1 MENCAI
7 LKSDRKRATTM
18 ARKSKW
24 TIGEAIRQLTLPDLK
39 FLELDLRQSNFAH
52 AQQLIY
58 TPRTNIRKVD
68 FYPTFT
74 AVINAD
80 GSPWLD
86 ASLYLYDCAYE
97 ESEHY
102 KTLAKRAADLA
113 DFKRVIDEE
122 GIDYLSASRDK
133 FKRPTYFYLSHLQ
146 YQIDNDH
153 WGRGYADRKIT
164 AVHNFYKWLV
174 KTQRINPKYPL
185 WSYTIETR
193 SETDDKGFTRPV
205 EFIKSDLKIEKLD
218 SSKQPQDYVMDGGK
232 LRPMSFEEKTIFHSA
247 ITNTCTPEIILA
259 SEIALDTG
267 AREQTV
273 FGLREKDLDNLHTY
287 SDERGDSRFAID
299 VGGRTGVDTKSGTKF
314 KLFISSKTLEIIG
327 TYLKSERRLARVRLA
342 KPKPQGEQYVFLTKY
357 GNPFYQSDSD
367 RVEWKNKTP
376 SDGAAVRLIITTK
389 LVPEIRRL
397 GGVFTFSF
405 HDLRATFAVDT
416 YRGLLEKGVS
426 SFRAKSLVA
435 GLLGHSN
442 LKTVDDYIQCGESR
456 QILIAAQ
463 RKHEENLYGK
473 L

>member
-1 MENCAI
+1 
-7 LKSDRKRATTM
+7 M
-18 ARKSKW
+18 ARKSRW
-24 TIGEAIRQLTLPDLK
+24 TIGEATRQLTLPDLK

-113 DFKRVIDEE
+113 EFKRVIDEE

-205 EFIKSDLKIEKLD
+205 EFIKSDLKIEKPD

-232 LRPMSFEEKTIFHSA
+232 LRPMSIEEKNDISFSHNKYMHS
-247 ITNTCTPEIILA
+247 
-259 SEIALDTG
+259 
-267 AREQTV
+267 
-273 FGLREKDLDNLHTY
+273 
-287 SDERGDSRFAID
+287 GD
-299 VGGRTGVDTKSGTKF
+299 
-314 KLFISSKTLEIIG
+314 
-327 TYLKSERRLARVRLA
+327 YL
-342 KPKPQGEQYVFLTKY
+342 
-357 GNPFYQSDSD
+357 
-367 RVEWKNKTP
+367 
-376 SDGAAVRLIITTK
+376 
-389 LVPEIRRL
+389 
-397 GGVFTFSF
+397 
-405 HDLRATFAVDT
+405 
-416 YRGLLEKGVS
+416 
-426 SFRAKSLVA
+426 SL
-435 GLLGHSN
+435 
-442 LKTVDDYIQCGESR
+442 
-456 QILIAAQ
+456 
-463 RKHEENLYGK
+463 
-473 L
+473 